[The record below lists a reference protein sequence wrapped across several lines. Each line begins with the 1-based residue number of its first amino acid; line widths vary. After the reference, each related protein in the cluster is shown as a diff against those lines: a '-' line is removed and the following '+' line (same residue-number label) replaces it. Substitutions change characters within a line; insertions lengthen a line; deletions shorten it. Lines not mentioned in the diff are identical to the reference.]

1 MLTVPELAADA
12 LGDFLGTYMRRR
24 FGSSQTH
31 LVEMVPSIARI
42 AIECI
47 GNSDALYHNV
57 EHTLLVTLAGHDILR
72 GRALHTHMPAEDYA
86 HVIIACLTHDI
97 GYIHGLFRDDDADG
111 FVVDSSGRKVQL
123 PRGASDAAL
132 LPYHV
137 DRSKLYV
144 MERIEGIAMLDK
156 RRIARAVEGTRIPAS
171 VPSEDEECDEEASIL
186 RAADLIGQ
194 LGDPHYIRKANAL
207 WFEFEEAGLNRQLG
221 YDSPADIVHRYPQ
234 LYWNSVAPHV
244 QTAIRYLNVTSSG
257 ASGSP
262 ISTATCSA
270 PSATS
275 RCRGRRRKPGCNR
288 VTPSGRAVARP
299 FALDIQDCANPL
311 AVKQVGRMMIS
322 VLDKTVL
329 DLLPVAKITGFSKRN
344 RLLEHFET
352 ASIHATNLVRE
363 TALQCVARSNPDHL

>member
-12 LGDFLGTYMRRR
+12 LGDFLGAYMRRR
-24 FGSSQTH
+24 FGSLQTH

-57 EHTLLVTLAGHDILR
+57 EHTMLVTLAGHDILR

-97 GYIHGLFRDDDADG
+97 GYVRGLFKEDDADG
-111 FVVDSSGRKVQL
+111 FVVDSSGHKVQL
-123 PRGASDAAL
+123 PRGSSDAAL

-144 MERIEGIAMLDK
+144 MERIEGIAQLDK
-156 RRIARAVEGTRIPAS
+156 RRIARAVEGTRFPAT
-171 VPSEDEECDEEASIL
+171 VPSEEEECDEEASIL

-207 WFEFEEAGLNRQLG
+207 WQEFQEAGVNRQLG
-221 YDSPADIVHRYPQ
+221 YDSPADIVNRYPQ
-234 LYWNSVAPHV
+234 FYWNSVAPHV

-257 ASGSP
+257 RQWIANLYSNVFRAERDISLSGP
-262 ISTATCSA
+262 Q
-270 PSATS
+270 
-275 RCRGRRRKPGCNR
+275 K
-288 VTPSGRAVARP
+288 
-299 FALDIQDCANPL
+299 
-311 AVKQVGRMMIS
+311 
-322 VLDKTVL
+322 
-329 DLLPVAKITGFSKRN
+329 
-344 RLLEHFET
+344 
-352 ASIHATNLVRE
+352 
-363 TALQCVARSNPDHL
+363 